1 MNRLLVP
8 VAVLSL
14 GLLTSP
20 SPAEALEAHFGVKGG
35 LNVANLRFSQDD
47 LELQDSRKAAEFG
60 AFAHFPLNEH
70 FAVQP
75 EALYTM
81 KGDEE
86 DVSGDYELDG
96 EIIQLDGTVCIE
108 SSYLEVPV
116 LARFTPAPDAR
127 VRPVLLV
134 GPAVAVNLSTDSV
147 VSGES
152 GGVSIDVSDDIS
164 EDVKSVDLGLVLAGG
179 LEFPVGSG
187 GQNVGLDLRYTLGLT
202 NVSDNSEIDDVKNGA
217 FTVAGTFGF
226 N

>member
-1 MNRLLVP
+1 MNRFLVP
-8 VAVLSL
+8 IAVLSL
-14 GLLTSP
+14 GLLSMP
-20 SPAEALEAHFGVKGG
+20 SPAPAVEAHFGVKGG
-35 LNVANLRFSQDD
+35 LNIANLRFSDD
-47 LELQDSRKAAEFG
+47 ELELEDSRKAAEFG
-60 AFAHFPLNEH
+60 AFAHFPVNEH

-86 DVSGDYELDG
+86 SVSGSYDLDG
-96 EIIQLDGTVCIE
+96 EIIDLDGTVCIE
-108 SSYLEVPV
+108 SSYFEMPV
-116 LARFTPAPDAR
+116 LARFTPIPDAR
-127 VRPVLLV
+127 VRPVLLA
-134 GPAVAVNLSTDSV
+134 GPAIAVNLSTDAV

-152 GGVSIDVSDDIS
+152 NGTSVDVSDDIS
-164 EDVKSVDLGLVLAGG
+164 DEVKTVDLGLVLAGG

-202 NVSDNSEIDDVKNGA
+202 NASDSDEIDNVKNGA